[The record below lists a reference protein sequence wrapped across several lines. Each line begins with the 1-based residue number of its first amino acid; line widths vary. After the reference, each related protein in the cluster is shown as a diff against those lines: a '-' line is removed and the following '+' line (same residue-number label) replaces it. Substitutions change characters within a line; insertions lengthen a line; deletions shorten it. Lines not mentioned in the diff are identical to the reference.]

1 MFEIVKD
8 ILYQKSGR
16 FIDDNEAMADYSVY
30 MAQRWISMFSNQ
42 PIEFLNSTIN
52 IMYKALDD
60 EETYKFLLTTLPKYK
75 YKRISYIKAPE
86 KVKKKASKDTETSIN
101 IEESIE
107 KLENSMEFV
116 FGKEVK

>member
-1 MFEIVKD
+1 MFDIIKD
-8 ILYQKSGR
+8 ILHQKSGR
-16 FIDDNEAMADYSVY
+16 FIGDNEAMGEYSVY

-60 EETYKFLLTTLPKYK
+60 EESYKFLLTTLPKYK
-75 YKRISYIKAPE
+75 YKRISYIKAAEKTKKRTTKEPE
-86 KVKKKASKDTETSIN
+86 DRIQ
-101 IEESIE
+101 IEESLE

-116 FGKEVK
+116 FGKGE